1 MIYRFTIISDEVDDF
16 IREIQIDSE
25 DTFLKLHEAILKSVG
40 YSNDQ
45 MTSFFTCDDD
55 WEKEKE
61 VTLEEMD
68 NSSEDDSWVMDVT
81 RLNELIEDEKQKLIY
96 IFDYLS
102 ERMFF
107 IELSEIITG
116 KSLKEAVCTKKEG
129 KAPKQI
135 MDFDEMVETKTSLD
149 LDETFYGDE
158 AFDLEDFDPEG
169 FDVDINNIADSS
181 SEKDLF

>member
-1 MIYRFTIISDEVDDF
+1 MPS
-16 IREIQIDSE
+16 
-25 DTFLKLHEAILKSVG
+25 
-40 YSNDQ
+40 YS
-45 MTSFFTCDDD
+45 
-55 WEKEKE
+55 
-61 VTLEEMD
+61 
-68 NSSEDDSWVMDVT
+68 
-81 RLNELIEDEKQKLIY
+81 EKQKLIY